1 MTKAELIAGMAKKTG
16 LTKADS
22 ERALN
27 AFLDIGKGTIKKE
40 GRLPLAGFGTFV
52 VVSRKARTGRN
63 PQTGAPIQIRASKIV
78 RFRPGKELKESL

>member
-1 MTKAELIAGMAKKTG
+1 MTKAELIAGMAKETG

-27 AFLDIGKGTIKKE
+27 AFLDIGKASIKKE

-63 PQTGAPIQIRASKIV
+63 PQTGAPIQIKASKIV